1 MVHTPLIFSFMS
13 NNSLINKNTQ
23 PNSEY
28 ILVIEDNSDL
38 NLAICEILISY
49 GYQVKSAR
57 NGVDGLK
64 LIEQMTP
71 DAILCDIMMPE
82 MDGYTLLRHTRANPQ
97 LRTIPF
103 IFLTARSSSTDQRKA
118 LNIGIEDYLVKP
130 IEEEDLVLTIRNALR
145 RRKDIENEVELQLE
159 TLRNQIVGALQ
170 HEFRTPLTFVLGY
183 AEYLQDITD
192 EDIELDE
199 LKLATSGI
207 LEGGYRLQKLIES
220 FLLLAEVQN
229 RNMKLDQVDTV
240 RTGTIIEESIHDLRA
255 DALKAGLTFQIE
267 EQNYDLLIQCEQE
280 LIIESIKRLGDNAIR
295 YRRPESRHIYISVE
309 QVADRYIGFI
319 VRDEGIGI
327 AQSTL
332 QSLLRP
338 FEQGNRTDRTEPG
351 AGLSLAL
358 VHHIANLHGGTLE
371 IESTPDSGSTFALWL
386 PSSNRQDTDK

>member
-1 MVHTPLIFSFMS
+1 MS
-13 NNSLINKNTQ
+13 NNNLIDKHEQ
-23 PNSEY
+23 QKGEY

-57 NGVDGLK
+57 NGIDGLK

-82 MDGYTLLRHTRANPQ
+82 MDGYTLLRHTRATPH

-192 EDIELDE
+192 EDIELAE

-229 RNMKLDQVDTV
+229 RNMKLEQIDTV
-240 RTGTIIEESIHDLRA
+240 RAGTIIEEAIHDLRA
-255 DALKAGLTFQIE
+255 DASKAGLTFQIE
-267 EQNYDLLIQCEQE
+267 EQNHDILIQAEQE

-295 YRRPESRHIYISVE
+295 YRRPESRNIYITVE
-309 QVADRYIGFI
+309 RVADRYIGFI
-319 VRDEGIGI
+319 IRDEGIGI
-327 AQSTL
+327 DQSTL

-371 IESTPDSGSTFALWL
+371 IESTPDSGSTFTLWL
-386 PSSNRQDTDK
+386 PSTNKQHTEQ